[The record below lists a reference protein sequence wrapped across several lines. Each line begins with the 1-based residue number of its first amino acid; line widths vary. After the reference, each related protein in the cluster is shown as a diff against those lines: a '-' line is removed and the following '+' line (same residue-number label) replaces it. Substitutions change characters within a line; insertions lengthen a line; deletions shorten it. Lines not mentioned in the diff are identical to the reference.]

1 MSASP
6 APGAISASSGMPTRE
21 EFVARAR
28 ALKPTLRERAEECE
42 RIRRMPDASVA
53 DFLSLELYRIMLPKR
68 FGGCEYGWDVWCEC
82 LIELAQGDASQ
93 AWVAMVHNEYV
104 QLVSACSQQLQ
115 EEIWGE
121 NPRALISS
129 SFRPVG
135 KVEKTSGGYKLS
147 TVSVPWAFSS
157 GIDEASWLIVG
168 GIVPGRGHTYFI
180 VPRSVVTVIDDWY
193 ACGLAG
199 TGSKSFTIAEAFV
212 PEYRTI
218 SDQELNDGRGPGVT
232 KDSPA
237 ISRYPRKAG
246 CGLAIAA
253 VPLGAAVGM
262 LSDFE
267 QIARNAKRE
276 RAPEDLGTA
285 LRLAECAAELDAARG
300 LMIGMARDSMEVLER
315 GEELTKEQR
324 LKSRLYAG
332 FSATTAQ
339 RVSERIYAAA
349 GGMATHKSSPLQRAF
364 RDVHAAGT
372 HIGVSWDG
380 AASPIGDYMMG
391 RDPVPGAW

>member
-1 MSASP
+1 
-6 APGAISASSGMPTRE
+6 MPTRE

-28 ALKPTLRERAEECE
+28 ALKPKFRERADECE

-53 DFLSLELYRIMLPKR
+53 DFLSLELYRIMQPKR

-104 QLVSACSQQLQ
+104 QLLSACSQQLQ
-115 EEIWGE
+115 EEVWGE
-121 NPRALISS
+121 NRRALISS

-135 KVEKTSGGYKLS
+135 KVEKTTDGYKLS
-147 TVSVPWAFSS
+147 TVSATWAFSS
-157 GIDEASWLIVG
+157 GIDQATWIIVG

-218 SDQELNDGRGPGVT
+218 SDQELNEGRGPGV
-232 KDSPA
+232 SSESAA

-246 CGLAIAA
+246 AGLGIAA
-253 VPLGAAVGM
+253 VPLGAAIGM
-262 LSDFE
+262 LNDFE
-267 QIARNAKRE
+267 QLGRSSKRE
-276 RAPEDLGTA
+276 RLPQDLGTA
-285 LRLAECAAELDAARG
+285 LRLAECAAELDAAKS
-300 LMIGMARDSMEVLER
+300 LMISTARDSMQVLER

-332 FSATTAQ
+332 FAAMMAQ
-339 RVSERIYAAA
+339 RTSERIYAAA
-349 GGMATHKSSPLQRAF
+349 GNIATHKSNSLQRAF

-372 HIGVSWDG
+372 HIAVSWDG
-380 AASPIGDYMMG
+380 AASPIGEYMMG
-391 RDPVPGAW
+391 RDPAPGAW

>member
-1 MSASP
+1 MSAS
-6 APGAISASSGMPTRE
+6 APDQASATGGLLTPN
-21 EFVARAR
+21 EFVVRAR
-28 ALKPTLRERAEECE
+28 TLKSKLRERAEECE
-42 RIRRMPDASVA
+42 RIRRMPDATVA

-93 AWVAMVHNEYV
+93 AWVTMVHNEYV
-104 QLVSACSQQLQ
+104 QLLSACSKELQ

-135 KVEKTSGGYKLS
+135 KVEKKDGGYTLS

-157 GIDEASWLIVG
+157 GIDEATWVIVG

-193 ACGLAG
+193 ASGLAG
-199 TGSKSFTIAEAFV
+199 TGSKSFTIAETFV

-232 KDSPA
+232 PSSPA

-246 CGLAIAA
+246 AGLAIAA
-253 VPLGAAVGM
+253 VPLGAAIGM
-262 LSDFE
+262 LEDFR
-267 QIARNAKRE
+267 QIASSRGKRE
-276 RAPEDLGTA
+276 RAPVDLATG
-285 LRLAECAAELDAARG
+285 LRLAECAAELDAAKCMMLG
-300 LMIGMARDSMEVLER
+300 LARESMQVLER

-332 FSATTAQ
+332 YAALMSQ
-339 RVSERIYAAA
+339 RASERLYAAA
-349 GGMATHKSSPLQRAF
+349 GGMAIQKTNPLQRAF

-372 HIGVSWDG
+372 HIAVSWDG
-380 AASPIGDYMMG
+380 AASPIGDYMLG
-391 RDPVPGAW
+391 HDPAPGQW

>member
-1 MSASP
+1 
-6 APGAISASSGMPTRE
+6 MPTRE

-28 ALKPTLRERAEECE
+28 ALKPKFRERAEECE

-53 DFLSLELYRIMLPKR
+53 DFLSLELYRIMQPKR

-104 QLVSACSQQLQ
+104 QLLSACSQQLQ
-115 EEIWGE
+115 EEVWGE
-121 NPRALISS
+121 NRRALISS

-135 KVEKTSGGYKLS
+135 KVEKTTGGYKLS
-147 TVSVPWAFSS
+147 TVSATWAFSS
-157 GIDEASWLIVG
+157 GIDQASWIIVG

-218 SDQELNDGRGPGVT
+218 SDQELNEGRGPGVSP
-232 KDSPA
+232 DSPA

-246 CGLAIAA
+246 AGLGIAA
-253 VPLGAAVGM
+253 VPLGAAIGM
-262 LSDFE
+262 LNDFE
-267 QIARNAKRE
+267 QLARNSKRE
-276 RAPEDLGTA
+276 RSPQDLGTA
-285 LRLAECAAELDAARG
+285 LRLAECAAELDGAKS
-300 LMIGMARDSMEVLER
+300 LMIGAARESMQALER
-315 GEELTKEQR
+315 GEEVTKEQR

-332 FSATTAQ
+332 FAAMMAQ
-339 RVSERIYAAA
+339 RTSERIYAAA
-349 GGMATHKSSPLQRAF
+349 GSIASHKSNSLQRAF

-372 HIGVSWDG
+372 HIAVSWDG
-380 AASPIGDYMMG
+380 AASPMGEYMMG
-391 RDPVPGAW
+391 RDPAPGAW